1 MSIGSVNSGLARLVL
16 PASEVKAPARIETL
30 PTPSKPAVAV
40 STAEKVWPLPANCES
55 VPPTT
60 EMSSM
65 VKFADALKSREMLI
79 VVLGFEPPSE
89 GSTLEMVGVGLDLSI
104 T

>member
-40 STAEKVWPLPANCES
+40 NTAEKVWPLPANCES

-65 VKFADALKSREMLI
+65 VKFAEALKSSEMVI
-79 VVLGFEPPSE
+79 EVLGFEPPSDE
-89 GSTLEMVGVGLDLSI
+89 AALVITGVGLDLSI

>member
-1 MSIGSVNSGLARLVL
+1 MSMGRVNSGLARLVL
-16 PASEVKAPARIETL
+16 PASEMKAPARIESL

-40 STAEKVWPLPANCES
+40 STAEKVRPPPENCDS

-60 EMSSM
+60 VMSSM
-65 VKFADALKSREMLI
+65 VKLEETGKSIEMVI
-79 VVLGFEPPSE
+79 EVVGFEPPRDDR
-89 GSTLEMVGVGLDLSI
+89 TLVMIGVGLDLSI